1 VKKKK
6 HVVIGISGSHC
17 VGKTQLAKA
26 LGKIFEN
33 RTKVF
38 VLYEIVRK
46 FPKESLARLET
57 QQKIADELK
66 KEIDRALMKGY
77 KIVITDRTFLDE
89 IIYALYYAC
98 TKNWEEQECRGVL
111 ELAKKCTE
119 LTKRYY
125 ELIIYA
131 DNVEKIGIE
140 DDGYRLTDRHS
151 RVMVDVLFKTCLLSW
166 KEIPVI
172 FWNIDE
178 SIEKLVKRISKI
190 ISLPD

>member
-1 VKKKK
+1 MKRKK
-6 HVVIGISGSHC
+6 HVIIGISGSHC

-26 LGKIFEN
+26 LEKIFEK

-38 VLYEIVRK
+38 VVYEVVRK

-66 KEIDRALMKGY
+66 KEIDKALMKGY

-98 TKNWEEQECRGVL
+98 TKYWEEQECRGIL

-119 LTKRYY
+119 LTKTYY
-125 ELIIYA
+125 DLIIYA

-151 RVMVDVLFKTCLLSW
+151 RVMADTIFKTFLISW
-166 KEIPVI
+166 EEIPVI

-178 SIEKLVKRISKI
+178 SIEKLVKRINKI